1 MQLEPYQNGRGDK
14 SPHKR
19 REVAHV
25 TEQAGKRP
33 NLRYVVVAVAVCLMA
48 CGTMGLPNAY
58 GVFYTPM
65 SDALGAGRGAVTMHM
80 SISNLVIGLFTPIVA
95 RSLAHGHKMRN
106 VLMVATALVL
116 VSGVVIAFA
125 PNTLIMDIAA
135 VVRGI
140 GFAAVAMFVIT
151 LYIGNWFQKG
161 RGTITGIAL
170 SGSGIGSAIASPIVT
185 ACVENFGYQMAY
197 LGFVAFTV
205 LTILPV
211 MLFCPL
217 TPEEVGLKPYG
228 ADEVDEDENDA
239 KQGSEDLGLK
249 LVLLSPTFVVLV
261 VFVLA
266 IVLITTL
273 SGHMASLAQDY
284 GYSAQVG
291 ALLLSATMVGNVVS
305 KFALGA
311 IADKIGAFRA
321 CVCSLVTTLVGLLL
335 ILLNLG
341 GQTSLLVSGFL
352 YGTSFSIGSLGISL
366 LTRYIFGDD
375 QYAEAY
381 STISLVTSLASA
393 LGVTAA
399 GLAYDLTGSYAA
411 PIIAGIALVGIAGG
425 CLVYL
430 RWRVTTRPW
439 EKRAQA

>member
-1 MQLEPYQNGRGDK
+1 MEKRGL
-14 SPHKR
+14 
-19 REVAHV
+19 
-25 TEQAGKRP
+25 
-33 NLRYVVVAVAVCLMA
+33 NIRYVVVAVAVCLMA

-116 VSGVVIAFA
+116 LSGVVIAFA
-125 PNTLIMDIAA
+125 PNTLIMDVAA

-140 GFAAVAMFVIT
+140 GFAAVAMFIIT
-151 LYIGNWFQKG
+151 LYIGNWFKKG

-185 ACVENFGYQMAY
+185 ACIQSFGYQVAY

-228 ADEVDEDENDA
+228 ADEEDEGEGA
-239 KQGSEDLGLK
+239 ETTEPASENLSLK
-249 LVLLSPTFVVLV
+249 LVLLSPTFIVLV
-261 VFVLA
+261 IFVVA

-291 ALLLSATMVGNVVS
+291 ALLLSASMVDNVVS

-311 IADKIGAFRA
+311 IADRIGAFRA
-321 CVCSLVTTLVGLLL
+321 CVISLVTTLVGLLL
-335 ILLNLG
+335 ILFNLG
-341 GQTSLLVSGFL
+341 GQTALLASGFL
-352 YGTSFSIGSLGISL
+352 YGTCFSIGSLGISL
-366 LTRYIFGDD
+366 LTRYIFGDE
-375 QYAEAY
+375 QYADAY
-381 STISLVTSLASA
+381 STISLVTSVASA

-399 GLAYDLTGSYAA
+399 GLAYDITGSYAA
-411 PIIAGIALVGIAGG
+411 PIIAGIVLVGIAGG
-425 CLVYL
+425 CLAYL
-430 RWRVTTRPW
+430 HWRVTTRPW
-439 EKRAQA
+439 EKRVQA

>member
-1 MQLEPYQNGRGDK
+1 M
-14 SPHKR
+14 
-19 REVAHV
+19 
-25 TEQAGKRP
+25 
-33 NLRYVVVAVAVCLMA
+33 RYLVVAVCVCLMA

-65 SDALGAGRGAVTMHM
+65 SKALGVGIGPVTMHM
-80 SISNLVIGLFTPIVA
+80 SISNLAIGLFTPVVA

-116 VSGVVIAFA
+116 LSGVVIAFA
-125 PNTLIMDIAA
+125 PNTLIMDAA
-135 VVRGI
+135 AIVRGI

-151 LYIGNWFQKG
+151 LYIGNWFEKG

-170 SGSGIGSAIASPIVT
+170 SGSGIGSAIASPVVT
-185 ACVENFGYQMAY
+185 ACIERFGYQTAY
-197 LGFVAFTV
+197 LGFVGFTV

-211 MLFCPL
+211 LLFCPL
-217 TPEEVGLKPYG
+217 TPAEVGLKPYG
-228 ADEVDEDENDA
+228 AGEVDEKAQDAPSATENLD
-239 KQGSEDLGLK
+239 LK
-249 LVLLSPTFVVLV
+249 LVLLSPTFIVLV
-261 VFVLA
+261 VFVLC

-284 GYSAQVG
+284 GYTAQVG
-291 ALLLSATMVGNVVS
+291 ALLLSASMVGNVVS
-305 KFALGA
+305 KFVLGA
-311 IADKIGAFRA
+311 LADRIGAFRA

-341 GQTSLLVSGFL
+341 GQTALLVSGFL

-366 LTRYIFGDD
+366 LTRYIFGDA
-375 QYAEAY
+375 QYATAY
-381 STISLVTSLASA
+381 STISAVTSVASA

-399 GLAYDLTGSYAA
+399 GLAFDLTGSYAA
-411 PIIAGIALVGIAGG
+411 PIMAGIALVCVAGG
-425 CLVYL
+425 CLAYL

>member
-1 MQLEPYQNGRGDK
+1 ME
-14 SPHKR
+14 KR
-19 REVAHV
+19 SL
-25 TEQAGKRP
+25 
-33 NLRYVVVAVAVCLMA
+33 NIRYVVVAVAVCLMA

-116 VSGVVIAFA
+116 LSGVVIAFA
-125 PNTLIMDIAA
+125 PNTLIMDVAA

-140 GFAAVAMFVIT
+140 GFAAVAMFIIT
-151 LYIGNWFQKG
+151 LYIGNWFKKG

-185 ACVENFGYQMAY
+185 ACIQSFGYQVAY

-228 ADEVDEDENDA
+228 ADEEDEGESA
-239 KQGSEDLGLK
+239 ETTEPASENLSLK
-249 LVLLSPTFVVLV
+249 LVLLSPTFIVLV
-261 VFVLA
+261 IFVVA
-266 IVLITTL
+266 VVLITTL

-291 ALLLSATMVGNVVS
+291 ALLLSASMVGNVVS

-311 IADKIGAFRA
+311 IADRIGAFRA
-321 CVCSLVTTLVGLLL
+321 CVISLVTTLVGLLL
-335 ILLNLG
+335 ILFNLG
-341 GQTSLLVSGFL
+341 GQTALLASGFL
-352 YGTSFSIGSLGISL
+352 YGTCFSIGSLGISL
-366 LTRYIFGDD
+366 LTRYIFGDE
-375 QYAEAY
+375 QYADAY
-381 STISLVTSLASA
+381 STISLVTSVASA

-399 GLAYDLTGSYAA
+399 GLAYDITGSYAA
-411 PIIAGIALVGIAGG
+411 PIIAGIVLVGIAGG
-425 CLVYL
+425 CLAYL
-430 RWRVTTRPW
+430 HWRVTTRPW
-439 EKRAQA
+439 EKRVQA

>member
-1 MQLEPYQNGRGDK
+1 MAKKGFDI
-14 SPHKR
+14 
-19 REVAHV
+19 
-25 TEQAGKRP
+25 
-33 NLRYVVVAVAVCLMA
+33 RYAVVAVSICLMA

-65 SDALGAGRGAVTMHM
+65 SEALGAGRGAVTAHM
-80 SISNLVIGLFTPIVA
+80 SLSNLTIGLFTPIVA

-106 VLMVATALVL
+106 VLLVAIALVL
-116 VSGVVIAFA
+116 SSGVVIALA
-125 PNTLIMDIAA
+125 PNTLIMDVAA
-135 VVRGI
+135 IVRGI

-185 ACVENFGYQMAY
+185 ACIERFGYQMAY

-217 TPEEVGLKPYG
+217 TPEEVGLKPFG
-228 ADEVDEDENDA
+228 AEEADATDEDSTSSEN
-239 KQGSEDLGLK
+239 LGLK
-249 LVLLSPTFVVLV
+249 LVLLSPTFIVLV
-261 VFVLA
+261 LFVLC

-291 ALLLSATMVGNVVS
+291 ALLLSASMVGNVAS

-311 IADKIGAFRA
+311 LADRIGAFRA
-321 CVCSLVTTLVGLLL
+321 CVCSLVTTLAGLVL

-341 GQTSLLVSGFL
+341 GQSALLASGFL

-366 LTRYIFGDD
+366 LTRYIFGDAR
-375 QYAEAY
+375 YAEAY
-381 STISLVTSLASA
+381 STISLVTSVASA

-411 PIIAGIALVGIAGG
+411 PIIAGIVLVGVAGG
-425 CLVYL
+425 CLAYL

>member
-1 MQLEPYQNGRGDK
+1 MEK
-14 SPHKR
+14 KR
-19 REVAHV
+19 L
-25 TEQAGKRP
+25 
-33 NLRYVVVAVAVCLMA
+33 NSRYIVVAVAVCLMA

-106 VLMVATALVL
+106 VLMVATSLVL

-125 PNTLIMDIAA
+125 PNTLIMDVAA
-135 VVRGI
+135 VVRGV
-140 GFAAVAMFVIT
+140 GFAAVAMFIIT

-185 ACVENFGYQMAY
+185 ACIERFGYQAAY
-197 LGFVAFTV
+197 LGFVGFTV

-211 MLFCPL
+211 MLLCPL
-217 TPEEVGLKPYG
+217 TPEEVGLKSYG
-228 ADEVDEDENDA
+228 ADEVDESAADA
-239 KQGSEDLGLK
+239 APASDDLGLK
-249 LVLLSPTFVVLV
+249 LVLLSPTFIVLV
-261 VFVLA
+261 VFVVA

-291 ALLLSATMVGNVVS
+291 ALLLSASMIGNVVS

-311 IADKIGAFRA
+311 IADRIGAFRA
-321 CVCSLVTTLVGLLL
+321 CVISLVTTLVGLLL
-335 ILLNLG
+335 ILFNLG
-341 GQTSLLVSGFL
+341 GQTALLVSGFL
-352 YGTSFSIGSLGISL
+352 YGTCFSIGSLGISL
-366 LTRYIFGDD
+366 LTRYIFGDA
-375 QYAEAY
+375 QYADAY
-381 STISLVTSLASA
+381 STISLVTSVASA

-411 PIIAGIALVGIAGG
+411 PIIAGIALVAVAGG
-425 CLVYL
+425 CLAYL

-439 EKRAQA
+439 EKRTHAA

>member
-1 MQLEPYQNGRGDK
+1 MTKERSNF
-14 SPHKR
+14 
-19 REVAHV
+19 
-25 TEQAGKRP
+25 
-33 NLRYVVVAVAVCLMA
+33 RYVLVAVAVCLMA

-58 GVFYTPM
+58 GVFYKPM
-65 SDALGAGRGAVTMHM
+65 AEGLGAGLGAVTMHM
-80 SISNLVIGLFTPIVA
+80 SVSNLAIGLFTPIVA

-106 VLMVATALVL
+106 VLMVATALVI

-125 PNTLIMDIAA
+125 PNTLVMDVAA
-135 VVRGI
+135 VVRGV

-185 ACVENFGYQMAY
+185 AYIERFGYQAAY
-197 LGFVAFTV
+197 LGFVGFTV

-217 TPEEVGLKPYG
+217 TPEEVGLKPFG
-228 ADEVDEDENDA
+228 AEAADESSTDE
-239 KQGSEDLGLK
+239 KQASESLGLK
-249 LVLLSPTFVVLV
+249 LVLASPTFIVLV
-261 VFVLA
+261 LLVLC

-291 ALLLSATMVGNVVS
+291 ALLLSASMVGNVSS

-311 IADKIGAFRA
+311 LADRIGAFRA
-321 CVCSLVTTLVGLLL
+321 CVCSLVTTFVGLLL
-335 ILLNLG
+335 ILLNVG
-341 GQTSLLVSGFL
+341 GQTGLLISGFL

-375 QYAEAY
+375 QYSEAY
-381 STISLVTSLASA
+381 STISLVTSVASA
-393 LGVTAA
+393 LGVTVA
-399 GLAYDLTGSYAA
+399 GLAYDVAGSYAA
-411 PIIAGIALVGIAGG
+411 PIIAGIVLVGVAGG

-430 RWRVTTRPW
+430 NWRVKTRPW
-439 EKRAQA
+439 EKRAEA

>member
-1 MQLEPYQNGRGDK
+1 MAN
-14 SPHKR
+14 
-19 REVAHV
+19 RE
-25 TEQAGKRP
+25 EKGSSI
-33 NLRYVVVAVAVCLMA
+33 RYVIVAVAVCLMA

-65 SDALGAGRGAVTMHM
+65 SEALGAGRGAVTMHM

-95 RSLAHGHKMRN
+95 KSLAHGHKMRN

-116 VSGVVIAFA
+116 VSGVVIALA
-125 PNTLIMDIAA
+125 PNTLVMDVAA

-185 ACVENFGYQMAY
+185 ACISRFGHQAAY
-197 LGFVAFTV
+197 LGFVGFTV

-217 TPEEVGLKPYG
+217 TPEEVGLRPYG
-228 ADEVDEDENDA
+228 AGEAADDA
-239 KQGSEDLGLK
+239 GAGASTDSLGLK

-261 VFVLA
+261 VFVVS

-291 ALLLSATMVGNVVS
+291 ALLLSACMVGNVAS
-305 KFALGA
+305 KFLLGA
-311 IADKIGAFRA
+311 IADRIGAFRA
-321 CVCSLVTTLVGLLL
+321 CVCSLVTTLVGLVL

-341 GQTSLLVSGFL
+341 GQGALLASGFL

-366 LTRYIFGDD
+366 LTRYIFGDA
-375 QYAEAY
+375 QYADAY
-381 STISLVTSLASA
+381 STISLVTSVASA

-399 GLAYDLTGSYAA
+399 GLAYDVTGSYAA
-411 PIIAGIALVGIAGG
+411 PIFAGIVLVGIAGG
-425 CLVYL
+425 CLAYI

-439 EKRAQA
+439 ERRAAA

>member
-1 MQLEPYQNGRGDK
+1 MTKERSNF
-14 SPHKR
+14 
-19 REVAHV
+19 
-25 TEQAGKRP
+25 
-33 NLRYVVVAVAVCLMA
+33 RYVLVAVAVCLMA

-58 GVFYTPM
+58 GVFYKPM
-65 SDALGAGRGAVTMHM
+65 AEGLGAGLGAVTMHM
-80 SISNLVIGLFTPIVA
+80 SVSNLAIGLFTPIVA

-106 VLMVATALVL
+106 VLMVATALVI

-125 PNTLIMDIAA
+125 PNTLVMDVAA
-135 VVRGI
+135 VVRGV

-185 ACVENFGYQMAY
+185 ACIERFGYQAAY
-197 LGFVAFTV
+197 LGFVGFTV

-217 TPEEVGLKPYG
+217 TPEEVGLKPFG
-228 ADEVDEDENDA
+228 AEEADESSTDE
-239 KQGSEDLGLK
+239 KQASESLGLK
-249 LVLLSPTFVVLV
+249 LVLVSPTFIVLV
-261 VFVLA
+261 LLVLC

-291 ALLLSATMVGNVVS
+291 ALLLSVSMVGNVSS

-311 IADKIGAFRA
+311 LADRIGAFRA
-321 CVCSLVTTLVGLLL
+321 CVCSLVTTFVGLLL
-335 ILLNLG
+335 ILLNVG
-341 GQTSLLVSGFL
+341 GQTGLLISGFL

-375 QYAEAY
+375 QYSEAY
-381 STISLVTSLASA
+381 STISLVTSVASA
-393 LGVTAA
+393 LGVTVA
-399 GLAYDLTGSYAA
+399 GLAYDVTGSYAA
-411 PIIAGIALVGIAGG
+411 PIIAGIVLVGVAGG

-430 RWRVTTRPW
+430 NWRVKTRPW
-439 EKRAQA
+439 EKRAEA

>member
-1 MQLEPYQNGRGDK
+1 M
-14 SPHKR
+14 
-19 REVAHV
+19 
-25 TEQAGKRP
+25 
-33 NLRYVVVAVAVCLMA
+33 RYLVVAVCVCLMA

-65 SDALGAGRGAVTMHM
+65 SKALGVGIGPVTMHM
-80 SISNLVIGLFTPIVA
+80 SISNLAIGLFTPVVA

-116 VSGVVIAFA
+116 LSGVVIAFA
-125 PNTLIMDIAA
+125 PNTLIMDAA
-135 VVRGI
+135 AIVRGI

-151 LYIGNWFQKG
+151 LYIGNWFEKG

-170 SGSGIGSAIASPIVT
+170 SGSGIGSAIASPVVT
-185 ACVENFGYQMAY
+185 ACIERFGYQTAY
-197 LGFVAFTV
+197 LGFVGFTV

-211 MLFCPL
+211 LLFCPL
-217 TPEEVGLKPYG
+217 TPAEVGLKPYG
-228 ADEVDEDENDA
+228 AGEADEKAQDAPSATENLD
-239 KQGSEDLGLK
+239 LK
-249 LVLLSPTFVVLV
+249 LVLLSPTFIVLV
-261 VFVLA
+261 VFVLC

-284 GYSAQVG
+284 GYTAQVG
-291 ALLLSATMVGNVVS
+291 ALLLSASMVGNVVS
-305 KFALGA
+305 KFVLGA
-311 IADKIGAFRA
+311 LADRIGAFRA

-341 GQTSLLVSGFL
+341 GQTALLVSGFL

-366 LTRYIFGDD
+366 LTRYIFGDA
-375 QYAEAY
+375 QYATAY
-381 STISLVTSLASA
+381 STISAVTSVASA
-393 LGVTAA
+393 FGVTAA
-399 GLAYDLTGSYAA
+399 GLAFDLTGSYAA
-411 PIIAGIALVGIAGG
+411 PIMAGIALACVAGG
-425 CLVYL
+425 CLAYL

>member
-1 MQLEPYQNGRGDK
+1 MTKRG
-14 SPHKR
+14 S
-19 REVAHV
+19 
-25 TEQAGKRP
+25 
-33 NLRYVVVAVAVCLMA
+33 NLRYVVVAVAICLMA

-80 SISNLVIGLFTPIVA
+80 SISNLVIGLFTPIIA

-106 VLMVATALVL
+106 VLMVATALVIG
-116 VSGVVIAFA
+116 SGIVIALA
-125 PNTLIMDIAA
+125 PNTLIMDVAA

-140 GFAAVAMFVIT
+140 GFAAAAMFVIT

-185 ACVENFGYQMAY
+185 SCIERFGYQAAY
-197 LGFVAFTV
+197 LGFVGFTV

-228 ADEVDEDENDA
+228 ADEADEVAEGA
-239 KQGSEDLGLK
+239 QAPTEDLGLK
-249 LVLLSPTFVVLV
+249 LVILSPTFIVLV
-261 VFVLA
+261 TFVIA

-291 ALLLSATMVGNVVS
+291 ALLLSTSMVGNVAS

-311 IADKIGAFRA
+311 IADRIGAFRA
-321 CVCSLVTTLVGLLL
+321 CICSLTTTIAGLVL

-341 GQTSLLVSGFL
+341 GQSALLASGFL

-366 LTRYIFGDD
+366 LTRYIYGDS
-375 QYAEAY
+375 QYADAY
-381 STISLVTSLASA
+381 STISLVTSIASA
-393 LGVTAA
+393 LGITAA

-411 PIIAGIALVGIAGG
+411 PILAGIALACVAGG
-425 CLVYL
+425 CLAYL

-439 EKRAQA
+439 EKHARA

>member
-1 MQLEPYQNGRGDK
+1 MAKKGFDI
-14 SPHKR
+14 
-19 REVAHV
+19 
-25 TEQAGKRP
+25 
-33 NLRYVVVAVAVCLMA
+33 RYAVVAVSICLMA

-65 SDALGAGRGAVTMHM
+65 SEALGAGRGAVTAHM
-80 SISNLVIGLFTPIVA
+80 SLSNLTIGLFTPIVA

-106 VLMVATALVL
+106 VLLVAIALVL
-116 VSGVVIAFA
+116 SSGVVIALA
-125 PNTLIMDIAA
+125 PNTLVMDAAA

-140 GFAAVAMFVIT
+140 GFAAIAMFVIT

-185 ACVENFGYQMAY
+185 ACIERFGYQMAY

-205 LTILPV
+205 LTVLPV
-211 MLFCPL
+211 LFFCPL
-217 TPEEVGLKPYG
+217 TPEEVGLKPFG
-228 ADEVDEDENDA
+228 AEEADETAQDEASSEN
-239 KQGSEDLGLK
+239 LGLK
-249 LVLLSPTFVVLV
+249 LVLLSPTFIVLV
-261 VFVLA
+261 LFVLC

-291 ALLLSATMVGNVVS
+291 ALLLSASMVGNVVS
-305 KFALGA
+305 KFVLGA
-311 IADKIGAFRA
+311 LADRIGAFRA
-321 CVCSLVTTLVGLLL
+321 CVCSLATTLAGLVL

-341 GQTSLLVSGFL
+341 GQAALLASGFL

-366 LTRYIFGDD
+366 LTRYIFGDA

-381 STISLVTSLASA
+381 STISLVTSVASA

-411 PIIAGIALVGIAGG
+411 PIIAGIVLVGIAGG
-425 CLVYL
+425 CLAYL
-430 RWRVTTRPW
+430 HWRVTTRPW

>member
-1 MQLEPYQNGRGDK
+1 M
-14 SPHKR
+14 
-19 REVAHV
+19 
-25 TEQAGKRP
+25 
-33 NLRYVVVAVAVCLMA
+33 RYLVVAVCVCLMA

-65 SDALGAGRGAVTMHM
+65 SKALGVGIGPVTMHM
-80 SISNLVIGLFTPIVA
+80 SISNLAIGLFTPVVA

-116 VSGVVIAFA
+116 LSGVVIAFA
-125 PNTLIMDIAA
+125 PNTLIMDAA
-135 VVRGI
+135 AIVRGI

-151 LYIGNWFQKG
+151 LYIGNWFEKG

-170 SGSGIGSAIASPIVT
+170 SGSGIGSAIASPVVT
-185 ACVENFGYQMAY
+185 ACIERFGYQTAY
-197 LGFVAFTV
+197 LGFVGFTV

-211 MLFCPL
+211 LLFCPL
-217 TPEEVGLKPYG
+217 TPAEVGLKPYG
-228 ADEVDEDENDA
+228 AGEVDEKAQDAPSATENLD
-239 KQGSEDLGLK
+239 LK
-249 LVLLSPTFVVLV
+249 LVLLSPTFIVLV
-261 VFVLA
+261 VFVLC

-284 GYSAQVG
+284 GYTAQVG
-291 ALLLSATMVGNVVS
+291 ALLLSASMVGNVVS
-305 KFALGA
+305 KFVLGA
-311 IADKIGAFRA
+311 LADRIGAFRA

-341 GQTSLLVSGFL
+341 GQTALLVSGFL

-366 LTRYIFGDD
+366 LTRYIFGDA
-375 QYAEAY
+375 QYATAY
-381 STISLVTSLASA
+381 STISAVTSVASA
-393 LGVTAA
+393 FGVTAA
-399 GLAYDLTGSYAA
+399 GLAFDLTGSYAA
-411 PIIAGIALVGIAGG
+411 PIMAGIALACVAGG
-425 CLVYL
+425 CLAYL

>member
-1 MQLEPYQNGRGDK
+1 MAKQRTDI
-14 SPHKR
+14 
-19 REVAHV
+19 
-25 TEQAGKRP
+25 
-33 NLRYVVVAVAVCLMA
+33 RYAIVAVAICLMA

-65 SDALGAGRGAVTMHM
+65 SEALGAGRGAVTAHM
-80 SISNLVIGLFTPIVA
+80 SISNLCIGLFTPIVA

-106 VLMVATALVL
+106 VLMVATALVIG
-116 VSGVVIAFA
+116 SGVVIALA
-125 PNTLIMDIAA
+125 PNTLIMDVAA

-185 ACVENFGYQMAY
+185 ACIERFGYQMAY

-211 MLFCPL
+211 IFFCPL
-217 TPEEVGLKPYG
+217 TPEEVGLKPFG
-228 ADEVDEDENDA
+228 ADEADDSAAETKASD
-239 KQGSEDLGLK
+239 DLGLK
-249 LVLLSPTFVVLV
+249 LVILSPTFIVLV
-261 VFVLA
+261 LFVLC

-291 ALLLSATMVGNVVS
+291 ALLLSASMVGNVVS

-311 IADKIGAFRA
+311 IADRIGAFRA
-321 CVCSLVTTLVGLLL
+321 CVCSLVTTLAGLVL

-341 GQTSLLVSGFL
+341 GQASLLASGFL

-366 LTRYIFGDD
+366 LTRYIFGDA
-375 QYAEAY
+375 QYADAY
-381 STISLVTSLASA
+381 STISLVTSVASA

-411 PIIAGIALVGIAGG
+411 PIIAGIALVGVAGG
-425 CLVYL
+425 CLAYL
-430 RWRVTTRPW
+430 HWRVTTRPW
-439 EKRAQA
+439 EKRARA

>member
-1 MQLEPYQNGRGDK
+1 M
-14 SPHKR
+14 
-19 REVAHV
+19 
-25 TEQAGKRP
+25 
-33 NLRYVVVAVAVCLMA
+33 RYVVVAVCICLMA

-65 SDALGAGRGAVTMHM
+65 SQALGVGIGPVTMHM
-80 SISNLVIGLFTPIVA
+80 SISNLAVGLFTPVVA

-116 VSGVVIAFA
+116 MSGLVIAFA
-125 PNTLIMDIAA
+125 PNTLIMDAAA

-151 LYIGNWFQKG
+151 LYIGNWFEKG

-170 SGSGIGSAIASPIVT
+170 SGSGIGSAIASPVVT
-185 ACVENFGYQMAY
+185 ACIERFGYQTAY
-197 LGFVAFTV
+197 LGFVGFTV

-211 MLFCPL
+211 LLFCPL
-217 TPEEVGLKPYG
+217 TPEEVGLTPYG
-228 ADEVDEDENDA
+228 AGEVDEKKADTPSATENLD
-239 KQGSEDLGLK
+239 LK
-249 LVLLSPTFVVLV
+249 LVLLSPTFIVLV
-261 VFVLA
+261 VFVVC

-284 GYSAQVG
+284 GYTAQVG
-291 ALLLSATMVGNVVS
+291 ALLLSASMVGNVAS
-305 KFALGA
+305 KFVLGA
-311 IADKIGAFRA
+311 LADRIGAFRA
-321 CVCSLVTTLVGLLL
+321 CVCSLVTTFVGLLL

-341 GQTSLLVSGFL
+341 GQTALLVSGFL

-366 LTRYIFGDD
+366 LTRYIFGDA
-375 QYAEAY
+375 QYSTAY
-381 STISLVTSLASA
+381 STISAVTSVASA

-399 GLAYDLTGSYAA
+399 GLAFDLTGSYAA
-411 PIIAGIALVGIAGG
+411 PIMAGITLACVAGG
-425 CLVYL
+425 CLAYL

-439 EKRAQA
+439 ERRAQA

>member
-1 MQLEPYQNGRGDK
+1 M
-14 SPHKR
+14 
-19 REVAHV
+19 
-25 TEQAGKRP
+25 
-33 NLRYVVVAVAVCLMA
+33 RYLVVAVCVCLMA

-65 SDALGAGRGAVTMHM
+65 SKALGVGIGPVTMHM
-80 SISNLVIGLFTPIVA
+80 SISNLAIGLFTPVVA

-116 VSGVVIAFA
+116 LSGLVIAFA
-125 PNTLIMDIAA
+125 PNTLIMDAA
-135 VVRGI
+135 AIVRGI

-151 LYIGNWFQKG
+151 LYIGNWFEKG

-170 SGSGIGSAIASPIVT
+170 SGSGIGSAIASPVVT
-185 ACVENFGYQMAY
+185 AGIERFGYQTAY
-197 LGFVAFTV
+197 LGFVGFTV

-211 MLFCPL
+211 LLFCPL
-217 TPEEVGLKPYG
+217 TPEEVGLTPYG
-228 ADEVDEDENDA
+228 AGEDDEKKVDTPSATENLD
-239 KQGSEDLGLK
+239 LK
-249 LVLLSPTFVVLV
+249 LVLLSPTFIVLV
-261 VFVLA
+261 VFVLC

-284 GYSAQVG
+284 GYTAQVG
-291 ALLLSATMVGNVVS
+291 ALLLSASMVGNVAS
-305 KFALGA
+305 KFVLGA
-311 IADKIGAFRA
+311 LADRIGAFRA
-321 CVCSLVTTLVGLLL
+321 CVCSLVTTFVGLLL

-341 GQTSLLVSGFL
+341 GQTALLVSGFL

-366 LTRYIFGDD
+366 LTRYIFGDA
-375 QYAEAY
+375 QYSTAY
-381 STISLVTSLASA
+381 STISAVTSVASA

-399 GLAYDLTGSYAA
+399 GLAFDLTGSYAA
-411 PIIAGIALVGIAGG
+411 PIMAGITLACVAGG
-425 CLVYL
+425 CLAYL

>member
-1 MQLEPYQNGRGDK
+1 MKKERLNI
-14 SPHKR
+14 
-19 REVAHV
+19 
-25 TEQAGKRP
+25 
-33 NLRYVVVAVAVCLMA
+33 RYVVVAVAVCLMA

-65 SDALGAGRGAVTMHM
+65 SEALNAGRGAVTMHM
-80 SISNLVIGLFTPIVA
+80 SISNLIIGLFTPIVA

-116 VSGVVIAFA
+116 ASGVVIAFA
-125 PNTLIMDIAA
+125 PNTLVMDIAA
-135 VVRGI
+135 VVRGV
-140 GFAAVAMFVIT
+140 GFAAVAMFIIT
-151 LYIGNWFQKG
+151 LYIGNWFKKG

-185 ACVENFGYQMAY
+185 ACIENFGYQAAY

-205 LTILPV
+205 ITILPV

-228 ADEVDEDENDA
+228 EDEVDNSEEGA
-239 KQGSEDLGLK
+239 QTASEDLSLK
-249 LVLLSPTFVVLV
+249 LVLLSPTFIVLV
-261 VFVLA
+261 VFVIA

-291 ALLLSATMVGNVVS
+291 ALLLSASMVGNVVS

-311 IADKIGAFRA
+311 IADRIGAFRA
-321 CVCSLVTTLVGLLL
+321 CVISLVTTLVGLLL

-341 GQTSLLVSGFL
+341 GQMALLVSGFL
-352 YGTSFSIGSLGISL
+352 YGTCFSIGSLGISL
-366 LTRYIFGDD
+366 LTRYIFGDN
-375 QYAEAY
+375 QYADAY
-381 STISLVTSLASA
+381 STISLVTSVASA

-411 PIIAGIALVGIAGG
+411 PIAAGIALVVIAGG
-425 CLVYL
+425 CLAYL

-439 EKRAQA
+439 EKRVQA